1 MNRKV
6 GSFTLI
12 AFIVGLMLAVQYKA
26 IQQPDKQDTRSEWQL
41 KESLKTEQE
50 LQVEL
55 LKEVRRQEER
65 LSAYETKIAGSKE
78 QALQQT
84 LADLREQ
91 AGLTDVTGDGIVL
104 ELRPLFTEEPAVVSP
119 QLLQRLINELN
130 TYGASAI
137 QVANERL
144 VVTSAVRD
152 VNGRVSVNNT
162 PLPSLP
168 FEIRVI
174 SENGQRLYDR
184 MKVSSSFDHFA
195 IDNIEMTMSKSPEVT
210 VKKYDHTIRTNFMK
224 AESEEK

>member
-91 AGLTDVTGDGIVL
+91 AGLTDITGEGIVL
-104 ELRPLFTEEPAVVSP
+104 ELRPLFTEESAVVSP

-195 IDNIEMTMSKSPEVT
+195 IDNIEMIMSKPPEVT